1 MKNNKTKLWQK
12 DWELNAFVENFET
25 KDDILLDQKL
35 TYYDV
40 ISSIA
45 HAQMLNK
52 INILTDSELKEL
64 QKGLI
69 EIYNLDQKGQF
80 SLSMGDEDIHTKIE
94 NYLTKEY
101 GEVGKKI
108 HTGRSRNDQVLTAL
122 RLYTKNSL
130 IEISEDLLLLA
141 KDFMSFSNNY
151 KDIAM
156 PGYTHMQKAM
166 PYTVGAWAES
176 FLSGFIDDLE
186 LLICSIK
193 IIDKSPLGSA
203 AGFGST
209 LNNDKELTSKLMGFN
224 SPLKNALYSQN
235 SKGKIESI
243 IVSSLTSIL
252 FGLNKFASDVLLF
265 TTKEFD
271 FFIVDP
277 TLQTGS
283 SIMPQKKNLDI
294 AELIRSKIF
303 IVNGHYNQIL
313 GITTNLISGYNRD
326 TQDIKKPLIESLE
339 VTDNTIQATSFLI
352 AGIKPNIEKL
362 KNAITPELFATDKA
376 IELVNQGV
384 PFREA
389 YQKVGGEIEKLN
401 SSDFTIEIKTNLDF
415 FVKKLDEFESKIL
428 EAKQNQTKCYN
439 NLLNI

>member
-1 MKNNKTKLWQK
+1 MKNNKNKLWQK

-35 TYYDV
+35 TFYDV
-40 ISSIA
+40 ISSMA

-52 INILTDSELKEL
+52 IGILSDKDLADL
-64 QKGLI
+64 NKGLR
-69 EIYNLDQKGQF
+69 EIYTLDQKGQF

-94 NYLTKEY
+94 NYLTNEY
-101 GEVGKKI
+101 GDVGKKI

-130 IEISEDLLLLA
+130 LEISEDLLFLA

-151 KDIAM
+151 KDVAM

-166 PYTVGAWAES
+166 PYTIGAWAES

-186 LLICSIK
+186 LLINIIN

-209 LNNDKELTSKLMGFN
+209 LNNDKELTSNLMGFN
-224 SPLKNALYSQN
+224 SPLKNDLYSQN
-235 SKGKIESI
+235 SKGKTEASVIS
-243 IVSSLTSIL
+243 VLTSIL
-252 FGLNKFASDVLLF
+252 FGLNKFSSDVLLF

-362 KNAITPELFATDKA
+362 KASITPELFATDKA
-376 IELVNQGV
+376 IELVNQGI

-389 YQKVGGEIEKLN
+389 YQKVGGEIEKLK
-401 SSDFTIEIKTNLDF
+401 SEDFNVEIKTNFDYF
-415 FVKKLDEFESKIL
+415 TDKLNNFEDLIL
-428 EAKQNQTKCYN
+428 EMKKNQENCFN